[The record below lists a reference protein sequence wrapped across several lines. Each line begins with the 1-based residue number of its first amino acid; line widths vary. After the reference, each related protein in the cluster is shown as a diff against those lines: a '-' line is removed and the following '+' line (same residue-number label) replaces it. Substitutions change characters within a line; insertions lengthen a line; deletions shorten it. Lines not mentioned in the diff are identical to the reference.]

1 MKMRDLKTKSET
13 ELRAELIKLKRESQE
28 LSTKIKLGQVKT
40 VHTARALRKD
50 IARVLTLLS
59 TQS

>member
-1 MKMRDLKTKSET
+1 MRDLKSKSEL
-13 ELRAELIKLKRESQE
+13 ELRAELAKLKRESQE

-50 IARVLTLLS
+50 IARILTLLAS
-59 TQS
+59 